1 MKWLGLGLTVGALG
15 GCLIPQDEEYL
26 SELPVRLNH
35 PLRIVEQHA
44 KPSNRIIRGFG
55 TPELCEL
62 EFSVPVEDLD
72 LADTLVAYWFV
83 DYDPNQPR
91 GADSVVNILPDKGA
105 IDAVRDEFA
114 VFRARYNSADI
125 GRLNTPGDHVVEVV
139 VTDTALLA
147 GREPQGKSSINLEDG
162 TVYEDRGYTASYAWF
177 VKTEAGGTG
186 VNCQ

>member
-15 GCLIPQDEEYL
+15 GCLIPQNEEYL

-35 PLRIVEQHA
+35 PLRLVEQQA

-55 TPELCEL
+55 TSELCEL
-62 EFSVPVEDLD
+62 EFSIPVEDLD

-83 DYDPNQPR
+83 DYDPSQTR
-91 GADSVVNILPDKGA
+91 VDSIDYIFPDKGGT
-105 IDAVRDEFA
+105 DAVRDKFA
-114 VFRARYNSADI
+114 SFRARYNAADI
-125 GRLNTPGDHVVEVV
+125 GRLSIPGDHVVEVV
-139 VTDTALLA
+139 VTDTSLLA

-177 VKTEAGGTG
+177 VKTEAGGK
-186 VNCQ
+186 CP